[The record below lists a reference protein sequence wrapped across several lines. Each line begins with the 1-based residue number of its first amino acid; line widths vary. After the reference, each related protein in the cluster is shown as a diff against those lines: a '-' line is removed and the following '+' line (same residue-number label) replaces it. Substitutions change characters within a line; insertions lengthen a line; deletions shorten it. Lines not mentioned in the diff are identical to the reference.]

1 MMTEKEKDEWNFETF
16 EKYINQRFTDL
27 SIQLRERYDSQ
38 QSAIASAF
46 EAAEKTVNTALV
58 AAQKAID
65 KSEQAQEL
73 RNEQQNELHKSLSEM
88 SGIMWTIKEGSAAVD
103 SLRREFYAGLQGL
116 EKKLET
122 METAKHA
129 SQDLENRRVS
139 ALETRIAEMVT
150 READKKE
157 GISFIGAIVMAIAT
171 GVAAAASVV
180 SALVLWHHGG
190 GNS

>member
-1 MMTEKEKDEWNFETF
+1 MMTEREKDQWNFETF
-16 EKYINQRFTDL
+16 EKYINQRFNDL
-27 SIQLRERYDSQ
+27 AVQLRERHDAQ
-38 QSAIASAF
+38 QSAVASAF

-88 SGIMWTIKEGSAAVD
+88 SALMWTIKEGTAAVD
-103 SLRREFYAGLQGL
+103 SVRREFNAGLDGL

-122 METAKHA
+122 IEHAKQV
-129 SQDLENRRVS
+129 SSDLENRRIS
-139 ALETRIAEMVT
+139 ALETRVTEMVT

-157 GISFIGAIVMAIAT
+157 GISFIGAIVMAAAT
-171 GVAAAASVV
+171 GIAAAASVI
-180 SALVLWHHGG
+180 SALVLWRHGG
-190 GNS
+190 SG